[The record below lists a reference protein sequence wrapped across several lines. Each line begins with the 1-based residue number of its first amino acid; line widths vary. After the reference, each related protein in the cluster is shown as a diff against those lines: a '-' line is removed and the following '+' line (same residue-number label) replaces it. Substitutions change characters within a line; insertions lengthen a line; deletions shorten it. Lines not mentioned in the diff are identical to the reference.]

1 MLIKRREFL
10 QVGSMAS
17 AAMLLPKFMK
27 ALDKH
32 DIPNLRN
39 KVVVVLQFSG
49 GNDGL
54 NTVIP
59 IKNDIYHQSRPVIG
73 IKEDKANILTD
84 EVALHPAL
92 KDFKALYDDGSLAI
106 LNSVGYPEPDR
117 SHFRSMD
124 IWQTGSRSDQ
134 LWSTGWLGR
143 YLDEQCDNCQMPVQA
158 LEVDDVLSL
167 ALKGSNNKGL
177 AVKSPTQLYN
187 NSNEKYY
194 KELLS
199 AHAADHDHHTAE
211 YLYKTMNATVNSAA
225 YLFKESKAGQTKN
238 PYPKTALGSN
248 LKTISSLILADTQ
261 TRVYYVSIGSFDTHV
276 NQQDQQNRLFTQ
288 VNDAVAAFVKDMK
301 DNRRFEDVLLFTF
314 SEFGRRVGQ
323 NASNGTDHGTANNM
337 FLISG
342 ALKQKGLL
350 NPMADLTNLDNG
362 DLKYQV
368 DFKQVY
374 ATVLNKWLNADDK
387 KILEGNYEYLGFV

>member
-1 MLIKRREFL
+1 MLIRRRAFL

-17 AAMLLPKFMK
+17 AAMMLPKFMK
-27 ALDKH
+27 ALDKQN
-32 DIPNLRN
+32 IPNLRN

-59 IKNDIYHQSRPVIG
+59 VKNDIYYKSRPVIG
-73 IKEDKANILTD
+73 IKPNAANMLTD

-92 KDFKALYDDGSLAI
+92 KDFKAMYDDGSLAI

-124 IWQTGSRSDQ
+124 IWQSGSQSNQ
-134 LWSTGWLGR
+134 LWQTGWLGR
-143 YLDEQCDNCQMPVQA
+143 YLDEQCDNCKMPVQA

-167 ALKGSNNKGL
+167 ALKGINNKGL
-177 AVKSPTQLYN
+177 AVKNPAQLFS
-187 NSNEKYY
+187 NSNEQYY
-194 KELLS
+194 KDLLS
-199 AHAADHDHHTAE
+199 AHAEDHDHHTAE
-211 YLYKTMNATVNSAA
+211 YLYKTMNDTVNSAA
-225 YLFKESKAGQTKN
+225 YLFNESKAGQTKGQ
-238 PYPKTALGSN
+238 YPKTQLGNN
-248 LKTISSLILADTQ
+248 LKTVASLILADTQ
-261 TRVYYVSIGSFDTHV
+261 TRVYYLSIGSFDTHV

-301 DNRRFEDVLLFTF
+301 NNNRFEDILLFTF

-337 FLISG
+337 FLVSG

-350 NPMADLTNLDNG
+350 NPIADLTNLDNG

-374 ATVLNKWLNADDK
+374 ATVLNRWLGADDR
-387 KILEGNYEYLGFV
+387 KILDARFDYLGFV